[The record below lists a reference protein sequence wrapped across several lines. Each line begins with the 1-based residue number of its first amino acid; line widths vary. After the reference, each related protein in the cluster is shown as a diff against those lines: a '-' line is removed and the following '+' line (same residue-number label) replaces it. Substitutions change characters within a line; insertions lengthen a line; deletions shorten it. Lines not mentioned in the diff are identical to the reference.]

1 MGFVKP
7 MNVLS
12 HDQDCSE
19 AGQSRPIYDT
29 FPTAASVSK
38 TDCLSCASRDVG
50 WQKGSNFASLVRSYE
65 LSYIAGPIFFDEF
78 LW

>member
-1 MGFVKP
+1 MGFVRP

-38 TDCLSCASRDVG
+38 TDAYLAHRAMLVG
-50 WQKGSNFASLVRSYE
+50 KKAVISL
-65 LSYIAGPIFFDEF
+65 P
-78 LW
+78 